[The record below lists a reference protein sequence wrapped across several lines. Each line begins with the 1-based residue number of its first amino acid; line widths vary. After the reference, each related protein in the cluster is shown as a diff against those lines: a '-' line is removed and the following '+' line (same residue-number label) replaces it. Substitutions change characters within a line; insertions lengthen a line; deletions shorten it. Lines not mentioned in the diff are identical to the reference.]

1 MKTHVRGP
9 KPLPTVLA
17 PTSATSPMAFR
28 KRRAG
33 TGARK
38 TRAVAEEGADEGG
51 QIQSGCRLSDDGS
64 ADGGSRGPMSF
75 EHTEL
80 GARCERNKGSRPL
93 KLGKDKIPMN
103 TPSSEDQPAPP
114 GTSDTVYSTE
124 ALKTLQEQQ
133 QSIPESFLHGGVH
146 SRTAE
151 EASEG
156 FAYERNHAEGS
167 LLDSDALGHD
177 VDAGASETTSGAS
190 ARRSRLAQR
199 QPKAAS
205 EGELGPAMAEEAVED
220 DEGRMAFDPSRLL
233 AGQKPEEQHGVTS
246 IALDSD
252 DEDGDDVLRRRKQ
265 QTDENHQS
273 VEEDGHTR
281 SQDTGTSTYDPH
293 AAVESALSHARS
305 LERRAEEEDDARTRA
320 SNGAEASRK
329 RLEQLRSDFSERE
342 SVLGMVRNAQEYMSV
357 LCDCLA
363 EKAPQVEAL
372 EDSVA
377 KAERALAAAESQGE
391 SDCKQREDELR
402 RELERAERE
411 SKRIFEDVSEQY
423 ASIEAL
429 QAVLSA
435 WKRKGG
441 STYSDSYAH
450 ECAPML
456 YAPFVRAEMAHSY
469 LPLQRNHAN
478 ARGLQQMQWT
488 RDLEQHDEET
498 GDAAKVRVLEA
509 IAVPRVRAAIEE
521 ALDVRMEGQRESVES
536 SVRELEAE
544 MGSHNEQLADLT
556 SVLRKRVSREANE

>member
-1 MKTHVRGP
+1 
-9 KPLPTVLA
+9 
-17 PTSATSPMAFR
+17 
-28 KRRAG
+28 
-33 TGARK
+33 
-38 TRAVAEEGADEGG
+38 
-51 QIQSGCRLSDDGS
+51 
-64 ADGGSRGPMSF
+64 
-75 EHTEL
+75 
-80 GARCERNKGSRPL
+80 
-93 KLGKDKIPMN
+93 
-103 TPSSEDQPAPP
+103 
-114 GTSDTVYSTE
+114 VYSTE

-146 SRTAE
+146 SRPAE

-156 FAYERNHAEGS
+156 FAYERNHAEDS

-177 VDAGASETTSGAS
+177 VDAGAS

-205 EGELGPAMAEEAVED
+205 EGELGPAMTEEAVED

-233 AGQKPEEQHGVTS
+233 AGQKPEEQQGVTS

-281 SQDTGTSTYDPH
+281 SQDTGTGTYDPH

-305 LERRAEEEDDARTRA
+305 LERRAEEEDDARARA

-391 SDCKQREDELR
+391 SDVKKREDDNLC

-469 LPLQRNHAN
+469 LPLKRNHAN

-556 SVLRKRVSREANE
+556 SVLRKRVSRET

>member
-1 MKTHVRGP
+1 
-9 KPLPTVLA
+9 
-17 PTSATSPMAFR
+17 MAFR

-51 QIQSGCRLSDDGS
+51 QIQGGDRLSEDGS

-75 EHTEL
+75 ERTEL
-80 GARCERNKGSRPL
+80 GARCERNKRSRPL

-156 FAYERNHAEGS
+156 FAYELNNAEDS

-177 VDAGASETTSGAS
+177 VDAGVSETSGAS
-190 ARRSRLAQR
+190 ARQSRLAQR

-205 EGELGPAMAEEAVED
+205 EGELGPAMTEEAVED

-391 SDCKQREDELR
+391 SDVKNREDELR
-402 RELERAERE
+402 RELERAEHE

-469 LPLQRNHAN
+469 LPLKRNHAN

-556 SVLRKRVSREANE
+556 SVLRKRVNREANE